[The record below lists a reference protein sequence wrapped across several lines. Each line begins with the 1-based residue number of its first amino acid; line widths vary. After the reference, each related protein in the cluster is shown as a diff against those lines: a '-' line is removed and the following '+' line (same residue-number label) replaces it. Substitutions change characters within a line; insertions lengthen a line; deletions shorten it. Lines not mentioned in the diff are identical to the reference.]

1 LSDTR
6 RPTRALDG
14 GLRRFRCRLT
24 RASKGTPMVFRQRN
38 SQRFEMEVSAT
49 EAKRAAMAQ
58 PHPPHTELNGS
69 EILVR
74 CLQAEGVKF
83 LWGYPGGAVLYIYD
97 ALYKQDAIEH
107 VLVRHEQAAVHAAD
121 GYARATGE
129 VGVALVTSGPGV
141 TNAVT
146 GIATA
151 YMDSIPMVIVTGQV
165 PTHAIGLDAFQECD
179 TVGITRPVVK
189 HNFLVKDVRDLALT
203 MKKAFHIARTGR
215 PGPVVVDI
223 PKDVSLKTA
232 HFSYPATIEMRS
244 YNPVRKGHGGQIRKA
259 VHLLLQAK
267 RPYLYTGGG
276 VVLGNASAELRE
288 LVELLGYP
296 CTHTLM
302 GLGAIPGNDPRFL
315 GMLGM
320 HGTYE
325 ANMTMQHCDV
335 LLAVGARFDDR
346 VIGSPKHFASVE
358 RKIVHIDIDPSSI
371 SKRVRVD
378 IPIVGDVKDVL
389 QELIVQVR
397 DAQAKPDPA
406 VLAAWWAQI
415 NEWRKRE
422 CLKYKKSSD
431 VIKPQFVIDRLWEL
445 TKDSDAYIT
454 SDVGQH
460 QMWAAQYYRF
470 DRPRRWINSGGLG
483 TMGVGLPYAMGI
495 KLARPDADVFCI
507 TGEGSIQMCIQELST
522 CQQYKTP
529 VKIVSLNNRYL
540 GMVRQWQ
547 QLDYG
552 GRYSHSYMDALPD
565 FVRLAEAYGHVGLL
579 VEKPGDVEGA
589 LREAIRLKD
598 RTVFLDIRTDPTENV
613 WPMVK
618 AGQGITEMLLGS
630 EDL

>member
-1 LSDTR
+1 MD
-6 RPTRALDG
+6 
-14 GLRRFRCRLT
+14 
-24 RASKGTPMVFRQRN
+24 M
-38 SQRFEMEVSAT
+38 SAA
-49 EAKRAAMAQ
+49 EQQKRAASTASA
-58 PHPPHTELNGS
+58 PRDNAPAAEINGS

-74 CLQAEGVKF
+74 SLQAENVEF
-83 LWGYPGGAVLYIYD
+83 IWGYPGGSVLYIYD
-97 ALYKQDAIEH
+97 ALYKQETIQH

-121 GYARATGE
+121 GYARASGK

-151 YMDSIPMVIVTGQV
+151 YMDSIPMVIITGQV
-165 PTHAIGLDAFQECD
+165 PTAAIGLDAFQECD
-179 TVGITRPVVK
+179 TVGITRPIVK
-189 HNFLVKDVRDLALT
+189 HNFLVKDVRDLAMTL
-203 MKKAFHIARTGR
+203 KKAFHIARTGR

-232 HFSYPATIEMRS
+232 AFHYPETVEMRS

-259 VHLLLQAK
+259 VALLLSAK
-267 RPYLYTGGG
+267 RPYIYTGGG

-288 LVELLGYP
+288 LVDLLGYP
-296 CTHTLM
+296 VTNTLM
-302 GLGAIPGNDPRFL
+302 GLGATPSTDPRFL

-325 ANMTMQHCDV
+325 ANMTMQNCDV

-346 VIGSPKHFASVE
+346 VIGNPKHFASVE
-358 RKIVHIDIDPSSI
+358 RKIIHIDIDPSSI
-371 SKRVRVD
+371 SKRVKVD

-389 QELIVQVR
+389 QELITQIR
-397 DAQAKPDPA
+397 EHQQRAEPA
-406 VLAAWWAQI
+406 AMNAWWAQI
-415 NEWRKRE
+415 NEWRGRE
-422 CLKYKKSSD
+422 CLKYKNSD
-431 VIKPQFVIDRLWEL
+431 EVIKPQYVVETLWNL
-445 TKDSDAYIT
+445 TRGRDTYIT

-460 QMWAAQYYRF
+460 QMWAAQYFGF
-470 DRPRRWINSGGLG
+470 DEPRRWINSGGLG

-495 KLARPDADVFCI
+495 KLAKPESDVFCI

-522 CQQYKTP
+522 CQQYQTP
-529 VKIVSLNNRYL
+529 VKVISLNNRYL

-547 QLDYG
+547 ELDYQ

-565 FVRLAEAYGHVGLL
+565 FVKLAEAYGHVGIKI
-579 VEKPGDVEGA
+579 EKPSEVEPA
-589 LREAIRLKD
+589 LKELIRLKD
-598 RTVFLDIRTDPTENV
+598 RTVFLDVRTDRTENV

-618 AGQGITEMLLGS
+618 AGKGISEMLLGS

>member
-1 LSDTR
+1 METSALS
-6 RPTRALDG
+6 L
-14 GLRRFRCRLT
+14 
-24 RASKGTPMVFRQRN
+24 
-38 SQRFEMEVSAT
+38 
-49 EAKRAAMAQ
+49 KRAAAA
-58 PHPPHTELNGS
+58 PTPEPVAEPNGS

-74 CLQAEGVKF
+74 CLQAENVRF

-97 ALYKQDAIEH
+97 ALYKQETIQH
-107 VLVRHEQAAVHAAD
+107 VLVRHEQAAIHAAD

-141 TNAVT
+141 TNAIT

-165 PTHAIGLDAFQECD
+165 PTPAIGLDAFQECD

-189 HNFLVKDVRDLALT
+189 HNFLVKDVRDLATT

-215 PGPVVVDI
+215 PGPVVVDV
-223 PKDVSLKTA
+223 PKDVSMA
-232 HFSYPATIEMRS
+232 RAPYHYPASIEMRS

-259 VHLLLQAK
+259 AQLLLGAK
-267 RPYLYTGGG
+267 RPYIYTGGG

-288 LVELLGYP
+288 LVDLLGFP
-296 CTHTLM
+296 CTNTLM
-302 GLGAIPGNDPRFL
+302 GLGAYPASDPKFL

-325 ANMTMQHCDV
+325 ANMTMQNCDV

-346 VIGSPKHFASVE
+346 VIGNPKHFASVE

-378 IPIVGDVKDVL
+378 VPIVGKPDVKAL
-389 QELIVQVR
+389 S
-397 DAQAKPDPA
+397 P
-406 VLAAWWAQI
+406 WWAQI
-415 NEWRKRE
+415 NEWRKRD
-422 CLKYKKSSD
+422 CLAYAKSAD
-431 VIKPQFVIDRLWEL
+431 VIKPQHVVETLWEL
-445 TKDSDAYIT
+445 TKDRETYIT

-470 DRPRRWINSGGLG
+470 EEPRRWINSGGLG

-495 KLARPDADVFCI
+495 KLARPEAEVVCI

-522 CQQYKTP
+522 CLQYQTP

-547 QLDYG
+547 QIDYG
-552 GRYSHSYMDALPD
+552 GRYSHSYMEALPD
-565 FVRLAEAYGHVGLL
+565 FVKLAEAYGHVGIRIDKPSE
-579 VEKPGDVEGA
+579 VEPA
-589 LREAIRLKD
+589 LREMLRLKD
-598 RTVFLDIRTDPTENV
+598 RTVFLDVRTDQTENV

-618 AGQGITEMLLGS
+618 AGMGISEMLLGS

>member
-1 LSDTR
+1 MDTS
-6 RPTRALDG
+6 A
-14 GLRRFRCRLT
+14 
-24 RASKGTPMVFRQRN
+24 A
-38 SQRFEMEVSAT
+38 EV
-49 EAKRAAMAQ
+49 KRAAMAQ
-58 PHPPHTELNGS
+58 PHSSPIPELNGS

-74 CLQAEGVKF
+74 SLQAEGVKY

-97 ALYKQDAIEH
+97 ALYKQDGIAH

-121 GYARATGE
+121 GYARATGD

-151 YMDSIPMVIVTGQV
+151 YMDSIPMVIITGQV
-165 PTHAIGLDAFQECD
+165 PTPAIGLDAFQECD
-179 TVGITRPVVK
+179 TVGITRPIVK
-189 HNFLVKDVRDLALT
+189 HNFLVKDVRELAATL
-203 MKKAFHIARTGR
+203 KKAFHIARTGR

-232 HFSYPATIEMRS
+232 PFQYPATVEMRS

-259 VHLLLQAK
+259 VQLLLAAQ
-267 RPYLYTGGG
+267 RPYIYTGGG
-276 VVLGNASAELRE
+276 VIQGNASAELRE
-288 LVELLGYP
+288 LVELLGFP

-302 GLGAIPGNDPRFL
+302 GLGAMSGNDPRFL

-346 VIGSPKHFASVE
+346 VIGNPKHFASVE
-358 RKIVHIDIDPSSI
+358 RKIIHVDIDPSSI
-371 SKRVRVD
+371 SKRVKVD

-389 QELIVQVR
+389 QELIAQIKEAQARPDVQVLS
-397 DAQAKPDPA
+397 Q
-406 VLAAWWAQI
+406 WWSQI
-415 NEWRKRE
+415 NDWRKRE
-422 CLKYKKSSD
+422 CLKYKNSTE
-431 VIKPQFVIDRLWEL
+431 VIKPQYVIEKLWEL
-445 TKDSDAYIT
+445 TKQRDTYIT

-460 QMWAAQYYRF
+460 QMWTAQFYPF
-470 DRPRRWINSGGLG
+470 MEPRRWINSGGLG

-495 KLARPDADVFCI
+495 KMARPDSDVFCI

-522 CQQYKTP
+522 CLQHNTP

-565 FVRLAEAYGHVGLL
+565 FVKLAEAYGHVGLL
-579 VEKPGDVEGA
+579 VEKPADVEPA
-589 LREAIRLKD
+589 LREAIKLKD
-598 RTVFLDIRTDPTENV
+598 RTVFLDVRTDPTENV
-613 WPMVK
+613 WPMVQ
-618 AGQGITEMLLGS
+618 AGKGITEMLLGS